1 MRKIRKKLLVY
12 GLLAVFLLS
21 ITSVAAADTA
31 TGTAAPA
38 ERTASLFNDV
48 AAGDSNSIY
57 INYLAQREIISG
69 FPDGGF
75 HPAEGLSRAQAAVLL
90 VKAAGLETAE
100 AETGGFTDIGPSHWA
115 AGSIAAAAKAGY
127 LKGFPDGTFQPDQT
141 LTRAQGISLVLR
153 LSQQEDPGV
162 ELPRLKD
169 LDDNHWAS
177 RSAAIGLAAGM
188 VGLSDDKSQ
197 FFPDQEFSRGD
208 LSRAL
213 ALLLTTD
220 PDLMQISLQGSLEV
234 KAGTVKVNDR
244 TIEKSTAIK
253 AGDTI
258 ILPAGAEA
266 WLSYPDGT
274 GILLKEKTTLEVKEA
289 RGASYIKNGG
299 VPGTGTDW
307 LLVNLKQ
314 GEIFGALA
322 TNPNIKEETAGE
334 QKTAGRGL
342 LADRSGDFDLL
353 AASDQETPWYQAANQ
368 KKVKVKVDM
377 PWGVAAI
384 RGTFWSNLV
393 TGSGCGTTLLQ
404 GDAEVSGGGQSQSLT
419 PGSGSIMNQG
429 APPTPPAPMTPQ
441 QASQWGQQSGWLQ
454 NTAQQIQSN
463 QPATQP
469 PAGITAPPQPGQPP
483 APAPQAPAGNLLNT
497 INQSLIQA
505 QQQAGIVNPQ
515 GLNTPSPGGGSLS
528 PGGDSGQDSGTVG
541 ITSIEAPEYRVFTP
555 DTYPDDE
562 VTIHTSGIP
571 AGTAITVELLTA
583 DGKTPVAD
591 ASASAAVS
599 SGNITSIP
607 FTIPSGTPIG
617 KYIIKATAGAY
628 SKEAELII
636 DYWKTL
642 GDNWSAALDS
652 GIGLALNS
660 DGFPYVAYVDSNGVQ
675 VKVSYEEGFWTNLTS
690 PSPLPTSG
698 NIVDLNF
705 RDDALR
711 AAYLNDDGV
720 PVVSSYGGDSE
731 WTFLPPLLEIP
742 PVGGVT
748 SLSLSNRYGNPYL
761 AYLSGSSVSAYVY
774 NDGWQ
779 QQYMTITDAAP
790 AGAISLDVTDSHNYL
805 AYRTNDSDSKV
816 KVFQGNYSLNGDGW
830 PSNASPALAAHDGN
844 DSAYIAYRDESAGG
858 KGRVMQY
865 MYYGGTP
872 SNLGYFSGEAAV
884 DHISL
889 ALDGSDIPYVAYS
902 DGSQDGKLT
911 VMYLDPNSPDGAEW
925 KPLGITTG
933 GFTAEA
939 VEETRIK
946 IFGDSV
952 YVMYKSSDSTIGVMR
967 YNKPIP

>member
-1 MRKIRKKLLVY
+1 MLVY

-31 TGTAAPA
+31 TGTTSPA

-100 AETGGFTDIGPSHWA
+100 AETRGFTDIGPSHWA

-169 LDDNHWAS
+169 LDDNHWAA

-188 VGLSDDKSQ
+188 VGLSNDKSQ
-197 FFPDQEFSRGD
+197 FLPDQEFSRGD

-220 PDLMQISLQGSLEV
+220 PDLRQTSLQGSLEV
-234 KAGTVKVNDR
+234 KAGTVKVNDQ

-274 GILLKEKTTLEVKEA
+274 GILLKEKTTLEVKEG

-419 PGSGSIMNQG
+419 PGSSSIMNQG

-469 PAGITAPPQPGQPP
+469 PAGITAPPQQLGQPP
-483 APAPQAPAGNLLNT
+483 APIPPAPPTPPPAGNLLNT

-541 ITSIEAPEYRVFTP
+541 ITSIEAPGYRVFTQ

-591 ASASAAVS
+591 ASSSAAVS

-748 SLSLSNRYGNPYL
+748 SLSLDISGNPYV
-761 AYLSGSSVSAYVY
+761 AFQAGNSVSAYVY
-774 NDGWQ
+774 DYYSSGWEPRGAS
-779 QQYMTITDAAP
+779 YDDASSSGTVSINATGQTP
-790 AGAISLDVTDSHNYL
+790 YL
-805 AYRTNDSDSKV
+805 AYLGQDNKV
-816 KVFQGNYSLNGDGW
+816 KVKNVSTGSSINGDDLT
-830 PSNASPALAAHDGN
+830 SNASPALAVYYE
-844 DSAYIAYRDESAGG
+844 SAYVAYRDDSTGG
-858 KGRVMQY
+858 KGKVVMAC
-865 MYYGGTP
+865 MYPGPGTF
-872 SNLGYFSGEAAV
+872 SDLGYFSGEAAV

-889 ALDGSDIPYVAYS
+889 ALDGSTPYVAYS

-911 VMYLDPNSPDGAEW
+911 VMYLYGEEW
-925 KPLGITTG
+925 RPLGITPG

-939 VEETRIK
+939 VTETRIK
-946 IFGDSV
+946 IFGNSV

-967 YNKPIP
+967 YDKPILP